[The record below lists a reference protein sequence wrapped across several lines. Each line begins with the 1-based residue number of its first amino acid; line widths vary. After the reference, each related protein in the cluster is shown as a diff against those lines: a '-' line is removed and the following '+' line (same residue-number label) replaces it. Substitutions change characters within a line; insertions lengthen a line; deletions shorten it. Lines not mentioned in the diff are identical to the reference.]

1 MNKNKIAIAV
11 FTMIAAASSAMA
23 QLDFDGKSDRTDVS
37 ELTAAIIEQN
47 PGYDIPLP
55 QQMPEASGCGDMPIL
70 PWPQYSCNDGP
81 LLPQDCSQTNTGTW
95 WWVAVCGEPLP
106 WYAQPSYLEDAIGTA
121 RGNPAEKD
129 ASKTHFADLLL
140 SYANAYPEFAATIMP
155 AFKDKKASVVYDRK
169 GAYIMSDK
177 MVVRLDFDKL
187 PRMSP
192 ATSPAQ
198 QTKIAPALEAALYV
212 AETAAALYGAYQAW
226 NEYHSSD
233 NSSDTSNNDSHSGGN
248 VQPNQHQAQYNIDH
262 NIQRL
267 GATN

>member
-23 QLDFDGKSDRTDVS
+23 QMDFDGKSDRTDGS
-37 ELTAAIIEQN
+37 KLTAAIIEQN

-55 QQMPEASGCGDMPIL
+55 QIPGQLPGCGDMAIL
-70 PWPQYSCNDGP
+70 PWPQNTCNDGP

-95 WWVAVCGEPLP
+95 WWMAVCGEPLP
-106 WYAQPSYLEDAIGTA
+106 WYTQPSYLEDAIGAA
-121 RGNPAEKD
+121 RGNSAEKA
-129 ASKTHFADLLL
+129 ASKTHFADLILG
-140 SYANAYPEFAATIMP
+140 YANAYPEFAATVLP

-169 GAYIMSDK
+169 GANVISGK
-177 MVVRLDFDKL
+177 TVVRMDFEKL
-187 PRMSP
+187 SRLSP
-192 ATSPAQ
+192 AATPAL
-198 QTKIAPALEAALYV
+198 QTKIAPALEVALYI
-212 AETAAALYGAYQAW
+212 AETAAALYSAQQAW

-233 NSSDTSNNDSHSGGN
+233 NSSSSGNNDSNNGGHA
-248 VQPNQHQAQYNIDH
+248 QPNVHQAQYNIDH